1 VRKLTSQE
9 RRISYDGRFFEYP
22 VPSYIAKW
30 RTIMSLEPFELQYAF
45 PNPTEFDLSV
55 PPGSEHS
62 AIDYIGDVDTYRVY
76 LPGGPDRSYDFDVYG
91 GTDAYGGTFDS
102 RVALYDGNGTREAYG
117 DSGGLGYNSH
127 IHYTALSGGN
137 YTLVVAGV
145 GDETGD
151 YTVFAS
157 PDYGI
162 A

>member
-1 VRKLTSQE
+1 
-9 RRISYDGRFFEYP
+9 
-22 VPSYIAKW
+22 
-30 RTIMSLEPFELQYAF
+30 MSLEPFELQYAY

-55 PPGSEHS
+55 PPNSNHNF
-62 AIDYIGDVDTYRVY
+62 IDYAGDVNTYRVY

-91 GTDAYGGTFDS
+91 GTDAYGNTFDS
-102 RVALYDGNGTREAYG
+102 RVALYDGNGTREAYDDG
-117 DSGGLGYNSH
+117 SSPDPNSH

-137 YTLVVAGV
+137 YTLAVAGV

-157 PDYGI
+157 PHYPVLGSSDYGI